1 MKKISLLLL
10 LISSILFAQKEKSSK
25 MGQTTLEELKMT
37 IYDKD
42 SAASAVVLYEHYN
55 RYPALLKKFV
65 PKIDVYRRIKFF
77 DKNSLD
83 KATIKIYLRNNEEIS
98 NIEGITYNLSEKGTI
113 KTTILS
119 EKDLFSLEKDENY
132 TVKTF
137 TLPNIK
143 EGTVIEYS
151 YTVISN
157 YLTIDDWYFQS
168 DIPKIKSEFDAAIL
182 GNYKYNARIIGFKKL
197 DKDTTTVKINCADIP
212 IIGVG
217 ACVVYSFGM
226 NNVPAFKDEDYML
239 SKKNYLS
246 RVSLDIQSVTNY
258 RGMITNYTKTWRE
271 ADKSLKNYFFNKQTS
286 KKSFFKKQLPEELLN
301 EENDLK
307 KARGIY
313 HFIKSHYTWNKRNW
327 TNEDIDVKEAFKEK
341 VGDVGEINLSLFNSL
356 IAAKLNAELVVL
368 STRENGLPTKLFP
381 VIFDFN
387 YVITK
392 LVLNNKNY
400 YLDATDKFLPFGK
413 LPIRTLNG
421 EARVV
426 NYTKE
431 SSWELLKATQKD
443 FKNVQTKLTLNKN
456 GELAG
461 DLTFITNGYYALE
474 KRRKID
480 LLTEENYLEDLE
492 SNAVNIEFE
501 KYNSENTEELDKPL
515 IENFN
520 IKIFTNEF
528 LSNKVR
534 INPFFF
540 DRIKENPF
548 KLKERNYPVDFAYP
562 RKNNY
567 SLSLQVP
574 ETYKITQLPK
584 DIAIG
589 LPNNGGKFILKVQKK
604 NNIIT
609 LFVRFSVNKKSY
621 SSAEYFYLKE
631 FFKQI
636 IIAEST
642 DIILE
647 KIN

>member
-1 MKKISLLLL
+1 
-10 LISSILFAQKEKSSK
+10 
-25 MGQTTLEELKMT
+25 
-37 IYDKD
+37 
-42 SAASAVVLYEHYN
+42 
-55 RYPALLKKFV
+55 
-65 PKIDVYRRIKFF
+65 
-77 DKNSLD
+77 
-83 KATIKIYLRNNEEIS
+83 
-98 NIEGITYNLSEKGTI
+98 
-113 KTTILS
+113 
-119 EKDLFSLEKDENY
+119 
-132 TVKTF
+132 
-137 TLPNIK
+137 
-143 EGTVIEYS
+143 VI
-151 YTVISN
+151 I
-157 YLTIDDWYFQS
+157 
-168 DIPKIKSEFDAAIL
+168 
-182 GNYKYNARIIGFKKL
+182 
-197 DKDTTTVKINCADIP
+197 
-212 IIGVG
+212 
-217 ACVVYSFGM
+217 
-226 NNVPAFKDEDYML
+226 
-239 SKKNYLS
+239 
-246 RVSLDIQSVTNY
+246 
-258 RGMITNYTKTWRE
+258 
-271 ADKSLKNYFFNKQTS
+271 
-286 KKSFFKKQLPEELLN
+286 
-301 EENDLK
+301 
-307 KARGIY
+307 
-313 HFIKSHYTWNKRNW
+313 
-327 TNEDIDVKEAFKEK
+327 
-341 VGDVGEINLSLFNSL
+341 
-356 IAAKLNAELVVL
+356 
-368 STRENGLPTKLFP
+368 
-381 VIFDFN
+381 
-387 YVITK
+387 K

-443 FKNVQTKLTLNKN
+443 FKNVQTKLTLSKN

-461 DLTFITNGYYALE
+461 DLTVKTNGYYALE

-492 SNAVNIEFE
+492 SNSVNIEFE

-540 DRIKENPF
+540 DRVKENPF

-589 LPNNGGKFILKVQKK
+589 LPNNGGKFILKAQNK
-604 NNIIT
+604 NNLIT